1 MDKRLKQQGNQAGKL
16 LPEVYEALK
25 AGGAVPK
32 LIYTVNLDENNTV
45 LMNAGVDIT
54 VTAKALNTSYDAIK
68 VITNDG
74 TEYSLIKT
82 AIFDSSAVFN
92 AVMSLNTTLAMIVG
106 YVTSDSI
113 HIQTC
118 DLPLSTNI
126 AVHLDIG
133 DLQEVKDNNLSALKS
148 TQGHFFANID
158 YGYGV
163 GTYKAGIGGFVHV
176 TTAYGNEVFYSIK
189 ADGSITREDD
199 YIKPNEPYTV
209 HIEAEKIGIELGDIL
224 ASKVQNAGE
233 LIVTGS
239 TGMITYT
246 RAADSTDSA
255 IYFTDNR
262 KDGKLAVLTY
272 TTSNKTIT
280 DSIV

>member
-1 MDKRLKQQGNQAGKL
+1 MEKSLRRQGNQADKL

-25 AGGAVPK
+25 MGGAVPK

-54 VTAKALNTSYDAIK
+54 ITAKALNTTYDAVK
-68 VITNDG
+68 VITYDG
-74 TEYSLIKT
+74 SEYDLVKT
-82 AIFDSSAVFN
+82 AIFGSSAVFN
-92 AVMSLNTTLAMIVG
+92 AVMSLDTTLTMIVG

-113 HIQTC
+113 HIQIC

-133 DLQEVKDNNLSALKS
+133 DLQEVKDNNLNALKN

-163 GTYKAGIGGFVHV
+163 GTYQSSIGGFVHV

-189 ADGSITREDD
+189 ADGSIRREDD

-209 HIEAEKIGIELGDIL
+209 HLDAEEIGIELGDIL
-224 ASKVQNAGE
+224 ASKVYQAGE

-255 IYFTDNR
+255 VYFTDNR

-272 TTSNKTIT
+272 TVSAKTIT
-280 DSIV
+280 ASTV

>member
-1 MDKRLKQQGNQAGKL
+1 MDRRLKQQGNQADKL

-74 TEYSLIKT
+74 TEYDLIKT
-82 AIFDSSAVFN
+82 AIFGSSAIFN

-118 DLPLSTNI
+118 DLPLSQQI
-126 AVHLDIG
+126 SQCI
-133 DLQEVKDNNLSALKS
+133 
-148 TQGHFFANID
+148 
-158 YGYGV
+158 
-163 GTYKAGIGGFVHV
+163 
-176 TTAYGNEVFYSIK
+176 
-189 ADGSITREDD
+189 
-199 YIKPNEPYTV
+199 
-209 HIEAEKIGIELGDIL
+209 
-224 ASKVQNAGE
+224 
-233 LIVTGS
+233 
-239 TGMITYT
+239 
-246 RAADSTDSA
+246 
-255 IYFTDNR
+255 
-262 KDGKLAVLTY
+262 
-272 TTSNKTIT
+272 
-280 DSIV
+280 

>member
-1 MDKRLKQQGNQAGKL
+1 MEERLKQQGNQADKL

-32 LIYTVNLDENNTV
+32 LVYTVNLDENNTV

-54 VTAKALNTSYDAIK
+54 VTVKALNTSYDSVK
-68 VITNDG
+68 VITSDG
-74 TEYSLIKT
+74 AEYDLIKT
-82 AIFDSSAVFN
+82 AIFGSSAVFN

-126 AVHLDIG
+126 AAHLDIG
-133 DLQEVKDNNLSALKS
+133 DLQEVKDNNLNALRN

-163 GTYKAGIGGFVHV
+163 GTYQAGIGGFVHV
-176 TTAYGNEVFYSIK
+176 TTTYGDEVFYSIK
-189 ADGSITREDD
+189 ADGSIAREDD

-209 HIEAEKIGIELGDIL
+209 HIKAEEINIELGDIL

-246 RAADSTDSA
+246 RAADSTDST

-262 KDGKLAVLTY
+262 KDGRLAVLTY

-280 DSIV
+280 ASIV

>member
-1 MDKRLKQQGNQAGKL
+1 MYKSLKQQGNQADKL

-25 AGGAVPK
+25 EEGAVPK
-32 LIYTVNLDENNTV
+32 LVYTVNLDENNTI

-54 VTAKALNTSYDAIK
+54 VTAKALNTNHDVIKIVTYDGA
-68 VITNDG
+68 
-74 TEYSLIKT
+74 EYDLTKT
-82 AIFDSSAVFN
+82 VIFDSSAVFN
-92 AVMSLNTTLAMIVG
+92 AVMSLNTTLTMIVG

-113 HIQTC
+113 HIQIC

-133 DLQEVKDNNLSALKS
+133 DLQEVKDNNLNALKS

-163 GTYKAGIGGFVHV
+163 GTYQVGIGGFVHV

-189 ADGSITREDD
+189 ADGSIMREDD

-209 HIEAEKIGIELGDIL
+209 HIDADEIGIELGDIL
-224 ASKVQNAGE
+224 ASKVYRAGE

-255 IYFTDNR
+255 VYFTDNR

-272 TTSNKTIT
+272 TVSTKTIT
-280 DSIV
+280 ASIV

>member
-1 MDKRLKQQGNQAGKL
+1 MDKRLKQQGNQADKL

-32 LIYTVNLDENNTV
+32 LV
-45 LMNAGVDIT
+45 
-54 VTAKALNTSYDAIK
+54 
-68 VITNDG
+68 
-74 TEYSLIKT
+74 
-82 AIFDSSAVFN
+82 
-92 AVMSLNTTLAMIVG
+92 
-106 YVTSDSI
+106 
-113 HIQTC
+113 
-118 DLPLSTNI
+118 
-126 AVHLDIG
+126 
-133 DLQEVKDNNLSALKS
+133 
-148 TQGHFFANID
+148 
-158 YGYGV
+158 
-163 GTYKAGIGGFVHV
+163 
-176 TTAYGNEVFYSIK
+176 
-189 ADGSITREDD
+189 
-199 YIKPNEPYTV
+199 YTV
-209 HIEAEKIGIELGDIL
+209 HIEAEEIGIELGDIL

-280 DSIV
+280 ASIV

>member
-1 MDKRLKQQGNQAGKL
+1 MDKRLKQQGNQADKL

-32 LIYTVNLDENNTV
+32 LVYTVNLDENNTV

-68 VITNDG
+68 VITNNG
-74 TEYSLIKT
+74 TEYDLIKT
-82 AIFDSSAVFN
+82 AIFGSSAVFN

-118 DLPLSTNI
+118 DLPLSTSI
-126 AVHLDIG
+126 AVRLDIG

-163 GTYKAGIGGFVHV
+163 GTYQAGIGGFVHV

-189 ADGSITREDD
+189 ADGSIIREDD

-209 HIEAEKIGIELGDIL
+209 HIEAEEIGIELGDIL

-262 KDGKLAVLTY
+262 KDGRLAVLTY
-272 TTSNKTIT
+272 TASNKTIT
-280 DSIV
+280 ASIV

>member
-1 MDKRLKQQGNQAGKL
+1 MEKSLRRQGNQADKL

-25 AGGAVPK
+25 MGGAVPK

-54 VTAKALNTSYDAIK
+54 ITAKALNTTYDAVK
-68 VITNDG
+68 VIAYDG
-74 TEYSLIKT
+74 SEYDLVKT
-82 AIFDSSAVFN
+82 AIFGSSAVFN
-92 AVMSLNTTLAMIVG
+92 AVMSLDTTLTMIVG

-113 HIQTC
+113 HIQIC

-133 DLQEVKDNNLSALKS
+133 DLQEVKDNNLNALKN

-163 GTYKAGIGGFVHV
+163 GTYQSGIGGFVHV

-189 ADGSITREDD
+189 ADGSIRREDD

-209 HIEAEKIGIELGDIL
+209 HLDAEEIGIELGDIL
-224 ASKVQNAGE
+224 ASKVYQAGE

-246 RAADSTDSA
+246 RAAGSTDTA
-255 IYFTDNR
+255 VYFTDNR

-272 TTSNKTIT
+272 TVSAKTIT
-280 DSIV
+280 ASIV